1 MLTRIVLD
9 YTRDEYVFP
18 DGRVVARN
26 VPRLFDSSFS
36 LKVRKDA
43 NLSLE
48 VAKLLETQKM
58 DGSPTHF
65 QAYEV
70 VGSEDGKSIQ
80 YAIHFLRFTGEAHS
94 VEDETIRREQAALYR
109 RIAG

>member
-1 MLTRIVLD
+1 
-9 YTRDEYVFP
+9 
-18 DGRVVARN
+18 
-26 VPRLFDSSFS
+26 
-36 LKVRKDA
+36 
-43 NLSLE
+43 
-48 VAKLLETQKM
+48 M